1 MPGGPSDGRPGEY
14 RKAGGSQPIVSTLV
28 PGYRIGRQIATG
40 AGSRIYHGTRVA
52 DRLPVAIK
60 RVERNS
66 ADDERFLAQL
76 DTEYEVTSKLDHPA
90 LRKSY
95 LLHRVRKLLAVK
107 EAFLVMD
114 FVDGLPLEKARPNRL
129 VTFLSVARTV
139 AAGLHALH
147 EAGWVHSDIKPSNIM
162 IARGLSVKI
171 IDFGQTCAMGA
182 KKERIQGTPDY
193 IAPEQVRRRPLD
205 RRTDVFNLG
214 ATMYWLLTSRSFPTL
229 LADSAG
235 RGEALVDSSP
245 PVAPID
251 LNDKIPRPL
260 SNLVMECCRENP
272 ADRPADM
279 RRLSDRLEVIQKGWM
294 KEREGIRARLQ
305 LTDSSEAPSP
315 GARAE
320 DYSS

>member
-1 MPGGPSDGRPGEY
+1 L
-14 RKAGGSQPIVSTLV
+14 STLV
-28 PGYRIGRQIATG
+28 PGYKLGRQIATG
-40 AGSRIYHGTRVA
+40 AGSRIYHATRLA
-52 DRLPVAIK
+52 DGRPFALK

-66 ADDERFLAQL
+66 ADDDRFLAQL

-114 FVDGLPLEKARPNRL
+114 YIDGLPLEKARPNRL
-129 VTFLSVARTV
+129 ATFLGVARLV

-147 EAGWVHSDIKPSNIM
+147 EGGYVHSDIKPNNIM
-162 IARGLSVKI
+162 IAKGLTVKI
-171 IDFGQTCAMGA
+171 IDFGQSCPMGA
-182 KKERIQGTPDY
+182 TKERIQGTPDY

-214 ATMYWLLTSRSFPTL
+214 ATMYWLLTSRNFPTL
-229 LADSAG
+229 LAEPGG
-235 RGEALVDSSP
+235 RGAALVDSSP

-272 ADRPADM
+272 AERPADM
-279 RRLSDRLEVIQKGWM
+279 RRLGDRLEVIQKTWL
-294 KEREGIRARLQ
+294 KELESSRARLQ
-305 LTDSSEAPSP
+305 LTDGAEARSH
-315 GARAE
+315 GTRAE
-320 DYSS
+320 DYS